1 MKKKGARIL
10 VVDDEL
16 EMVRLLQHTFTAH
29 DFQVF
34 TMINAEDPLEAFM
47 QYRPDLLARS

>member
-10 VVDDEL
+10 AMDDEP
-16 EMVRLLQHTFTAH
+16 EMVRLLARALRAH

-34 TMINAEDPLEAFM
+34 TMTHAEIH
-47 QYRPDLLARS
+47 